1 VRQVLVIIR
10 GAAASGKTTLC
21 ESLRDF
27 DKKIAWV
34 SVDKLKPIFSE
45 YKEETL
51 DVTNQASLILVNYL
65 LEQGYSVLF
74 DGIFKNPA
82 HAQEAVEIAKNKN
95 IPVVIY
101 QLSCSLKTLQKRDK
115 MREGVKKG
123 WRKPLGE
130 ELIESLYRKVEDNP
144 IEGAIKLDTENLSPE
159 ECLRIIKKNF
169 EEL

>member
-1 VRQVLVIIR
+1 MVILR

-45 YKEETL
+45 YKDETL
-51 DVTNQASLILVNYL
+51 DATNKASLVLVNYL
-65 LEQGYSVLF
+65 LEQGYSVIF
-74 DGIFKNPA
+74 DGIFKNPV
-82 HAQEAVEIAKNKN
+82 HVREAVEMARNKN
-95 IPVVIY
+95 ILVAIY
-101 QLSCSLKTLQKRDK
+101 QLSCSLKTLQERDK
-115 MREGVKKG
+115 ARKGVKEG
-123 WRKPLGE
+123 WRKPLGKE
-130 ELIESLYRKVEDNP
+130 VIESLYKKVEDNP
-144 IEGAIKLDTENLSPE
+144 IKGAIKLDTENHSPE